1 VSIVLD
7 YRFYSLRNSNQIVGT
22 PEVMQCVSDQ
32 EAIAEARKLLDGFDM
47 EVWQGARVV
56 VRLRSSD
63 K

>member
-1 VSIVLD
+1 MLD
-7 YRFYSLRNSNQIVGT
+7 YRFYSLRNGNQIVGT

-32 EAIAEARKLLDGFDM
+32 GAIAEARKLLDGFDM
-47 EVWQGARVV
+47 ELWQGARVV